1 MLYYTVLWG
10 NVMFYTVLCR
20 SILFFVVLYCY
31 MLFYTVLCCTVLYCG
46 VLFYSV
52 LCCTLLFNSVLCC
65 SMLYFTV
72 LCCTVMFYKSLL
84 FVYIA
89 PNVNIVPI
97 IRNENKHCKVGICPQ
112 LPNKHIEKVNRKP
125 RNKNH
130 SKLELSNSELNWK
143 TGSLCHTFSFSSL

>member
-1 MLYYTVLWG
+1 
-10 NVMFYTVLCR
+10 
-20 SILFFVVLYCY
+20 
-31 MLFYTVLCCTVLYCG
+31 
-46 VLFYSV
+46 
-52 LCCTLLFNSVLCC
+52 
-65 SMLYFTV
+65 
-72 LCCTVMFYKSLL
+72 MFYKSLL

-130 SKLELSNSELNWK
+130 SKLELSNSELN
-143 TGSLCHTFSFSSL
+143 